1 MSSALRIQDRLRVQI
16 DLCRIV
22 KLLFIMRS
30 DTLVHI
36 SLRLNRPG
44 TDSSLSAKC
53 WHFDENW
60 IFFFAVNMW
69 KWALNPAKKYI
80 FNKCTYYYVHQRQ
93 LWHLQQLNFL
103 EKRLSTSL
111 AGCESILFLAKFHQR
126 ILEHMIYRSNAFCW
140 RLCICCRQIR
150 YKSIRILRYIALH
163 RVASDCI
170 VLHVFGSYV
179 KL

>member
-44 TDSSLSAKC
+44 TNSSLSAKC

-60 IFFFAVNMW
+60 NFFCSQYVKMSI
-69 KWALNPAKKYI
+69 KSSKKIY
-80 FNKCTYYYVHQRQ
+80 FQQVHILLRS
-93 LWHLQQLNFL
+93 
-103 EKRLSTSL
+103 STSTMTFTTIKFPWKTIGNFT
-111 AGCESILFLAKFHQR
+111 GCESIVFLAKFHQR

-170 VLHVFGSYV
+170 VLHVFGSHV